1 MSAGR
6 DRSMLERMS
15 VTVLIASRHERVRSA
30 LRSLLSAEPGLE
42 PITATGGAADLAWL
56 LDSVAPAVAVVD
68 ESVFALLPELAAA
81 VPATRFLM
89 VGMQDHPGFVTRARE
104 AGATDYVRLDEPE
117 RLVAA
122 VAGTG
127 ALANP

>member
-1 MSAGR
+1 
-6 DRSMLERMS
+6 MS
-15 VTVLIASRHERVRSA
+15 VTVLIVSRHERVRSA
-30 LRSLLSAEPGLE
+30 LWSLLSAEPGIE
-42 PITATGGAADLAWL
+42 PITATADAADLAWL
-56 LDSVAPAVAVVD
+56 LHSVAPAVAVVD
-68 ESVFALLPELAAA
+68 ESAFGMLPELTRA
-81 VPATRFLM
+81 VPSTRFVM

-127 ALANP
+127 ALARP